1 MKAVLDDIIKDA
13 MHQNATDIHIT
24 LESNTGLIRERKQGE
39 LEPLQEVSLD
49 AYKKLINYLKFIAEL
64 DINEHRIPQ
73 SGRTMIQIKND
84 RIGVRVSTLPISLL
98 NEIIVIRILNP
109 MKDKKSGDLFYEQ
122 SHYLFLKE
130 YMTRMQ
136 GLILFTGPTGSG
148 KSTLMYR
155 LISDVINEQGRQ
167 IISIEDPVEHDLDGM
182 VQVEINEKANM
193 DYVSLLKG
201 VMRCDPDIIMFG
213 EIRDSQ
219 IASELLKASLSGHL
233 VLTTF
238 HSKSAASTLSRLKDY
253 GLYIEEMIESITLII
268 NQRIIHTKKGSYI
281 IYEFMDNARIKDY
294 LLNKKTD
301 LITLEMQLEA
311 LNERKRIT
319 DDEFKTFKEKFK

>member
-24 LESNTGLIRERKQGE
+24 LESNTGLIRVRKQGE
-39 LEPLQEVSLD
+39 LEPLQEVPLD

-73 SGRTMIQIKND
+73 SGRTMIQIEND

-109 MKDKKSGDLFYEQ
+109 MADKKSGDLFYEQ

-167 IISIEDPVEHDLDGM
+167 IISIEDPVEHDLNGM

-213 EIRDSQ
+213 EIRDSH

-238 HSKSAASTLSRLKDY
+238 HSKSAVSTLSRLKDY

-268 NQRIIHTKKGSYI
+268 NQRIIHTNKGSYI
-281 IYEFMDNARIKDY
+281 IYEFMDNTRIKDY

-319 DDEFKTFKEKFK
+319 DDEFKNFKEKFK

>member
-24 LESNTGLIRERKQGE
+24 LESNTGLIRVRKQGE